1 MKKLSKGKKILIGIG
16 AVIIILV
23 LIISIGANVYI
34 TNLLQSKV
42 ESEVNQNSKIPYH
55 LEIGNI
61 NIEIFTG
68 SLKLKD
74 ITISP
79 KQHTTDSLSS
89 GGIKSLYN
97 GHIDL
102 IKVANVHIIEFLRK
116 KELVINRFIIRGAN
130 FTGIKNK
137 LAEDQESKPTD
148 STKVKKSIFSDKF
161 KGLKIGKFM
170 LEDANYAEFSF
181 DKPGD
186 TLFNFQ
192 SLSVSIND
200 ILFNAET
207 YKNDIPVY
215 LGGITVDVKQ
225 LSEKSMQFYE
235 ISTTGIDVNMIDTTI
250 VINEFCFTPKYS
262 RKEYNR
268 RLKYEND
275 LFSIKTKS
283 IVLNGLGLSELLN
296 FKKGLKLNS
305 IVVQEPNV
313 IIYRDKN
320 LADPPYK
327 YHPLLAG
334 TIKKIPITFYL
345 DSLLLKNASL
355 VYAEKQKHT
364 ETPGEVS
371 FKNLNIAVHNI
382 TNDALRLQEN
392 HNMPIDILAK
402 LYGKGNL
409 KARLDIDLTSNN
421 ESFNIKGNLGQMEAT
436 TFNKMTKELILVEIT
451 SGDIKGVMFNFSA
464 DDDVSNGEIIVRY
477 ENLKAK
483 VLKEK
488 DTTKKAKFMSF
499 IAGGAIRSNNM
510 PDDNKFRKGIINFER
525 VKGKALPNYLWK
537 SVLSGLI
544 STIAPVGENKNQKEK
559 SKAIKKEDKNDKKEN
574 KKNNRKKRNKKK
586 G

>member
-1 MKKLSKGKKILIGIG
+1 MKKLTKGKKILIGIG

-23 LIISIGANVYI
+23 LIVSIGANIFI
-34 TNLLQSKV
+34 TNLLQSKI
-42 ESEVNQNSKIPYH
+42 ESEVNQNSKVPYH

-102 IKVANVHIIEFLRK
+102 IKVANAHIIKFLRQ
-116 KELVINRFIIRGAN
+116 KELVINRLIIRGAN
-130 FTGIKNK
+130 FTSIKNMQ
-137 LAEDQESKPTD
+137 AGDQESKPTD

-161 KGLKIGKFM
+161 EELKIGKFM
-170 LEDANYAEFSF
+170 LEDINYAEFSF
-181 DKPGD
+181 DKPDD
-186 TLFNFQ
+186 TLFSFQ

-215 LGGITVDVKQ
+215 FDGLSVDVKK

-235 ISTTGIDVNMIDTTI
+235 ISTTGIDVNMADTTI
-250 VINEFCFTPKYS
+250 VINEFRFTPKYS

-275 LFSIKTKS
+275 LFTIKTKS
-283 IVLNGLGLSELLN
+283 IVLNGLGLGELLHY
-296 FKKGLKLNS
+296 KKGLRLNS
-305 IVVQEPNV
+305 IVIQEPNV
-313 IIYRDKN
+313 VIYRDKN
-320 LADPPYK
+320 LPDPPYK

-334 TIKKIPITFYL
+334 TIKKIPIVFYL
-345 DSLLLKNASL
+345 DSLLLKDGSL
-355 VYAEKQKHT
+355 VYAEKQKLT
-364 ETPGEVS
+364 ETPGQVN
-371 FKNLNIAVHNI
+371 FTNLNMTISNI
-382 TNDALRLQEN
+382 TNDSLRLQEN
-392 HNMPIDILAK
+392 HNMSIDILAK

-409 KARLDIDLTSNN
+409 TARLDIDLTSNN
-421 ESFNIKGNLGQMEAT
+421 ESFNIKGILGHMEAS

-451 SGDIKGVMFNFSA
+451 SGGIKGVQFNFSA
-464 DDDVSNGEIIVRY
+464 DDDVSNGELILRY
-477 ENLKAK
+477 ENLKAN
-483 VLKEK
+483 VLKGK

-499 IAGGAIRSNNM
+499 IAGGAIKGHNM
-510 PDDNKFRKGIINFER
+510 PDDHKFRKGIINFER

-544 STIAPVGENKNQKEK
+544 STIAPIGENKTQKRK
-559 SKAIKKEDKNDKKEN
+559 SKAIKKEEKSNKKEDKK
-574 KKNNRKKRNKKK
+574 KNRKKNKKK
-586 G
+586 KG